1 MIKNIVMVK
10 LVFVFVIIS
19 SFCSCSSL
27 LQERAS
33 WHFMQAAEFEIG
45 LPVKN
50 NSVYYLPFSCD
61 LTKRNS
67 APLVINKSNIKINN
81 DNDIELYLFYT
92 LSKNNNMNKI
102 KLGKLSAGNYRLY
115 YVDIDKTK
123 YLIEELNI
131 E

>member
-1 MIKNIVMVK
+1 MIKNIIMVK
-10 LVFVFVIIS
+10 LSFVFLIIS
-19 SFCSCSSL
+19 SFCSCSGL

-92 LSKNNNMNKI
+92 LSKNNMNKI
-102 KLGKLSAGNYRLY
+102 KLGKLSAGNYRIY
-115 YVDIDKTK
+115 YVDKDKTK
-123 YLIEELNI
+123 YLIGELKI